1 MISAN
6 KTAELVIPI
15 HLDKADISASV
26 YLRAIR
32 TPFFWLFPLWVI
44 VMVVFFL
51 SSYFHTSRLYAWVWG
66 LIAGPISLFF
76 LLQRSSASIAK
87 QASTLAPMTL
97 TFSAY
102 GITAEFQNGTSKANW
117 SLVKGARET
126 GHYFFI
132 DMQRRSFH
140 LIPKRLLTDEQAA
153 HLREILRANITKNVH
168 LSR

>member
-1 MISAN
+1 GSCGGTELFPAVARGTQFCESLLKSCDIVDLAMISAN

-97 TFSAY
+97 TF
-102 GITAEFQNGTSKANW
+102 
-117 SLVKGARET
+117 
-126 GHYFFI
+126 
-132 DMQRRSFH
+132 
-140 LIPKRLLTDEQAA
+140 
-153 HLREILRANITKNVH
+153 
-168 LSR
+168 